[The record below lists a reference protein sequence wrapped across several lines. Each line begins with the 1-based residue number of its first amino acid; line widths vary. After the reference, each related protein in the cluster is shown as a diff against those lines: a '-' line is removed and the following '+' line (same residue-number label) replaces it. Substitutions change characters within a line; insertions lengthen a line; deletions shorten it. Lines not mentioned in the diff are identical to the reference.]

1 MEKFLL
7 DSGIKPQWWSL
18 EKELNSYLKSIF
30 TRVSLWEIKRMELES
45 WFSKMEVDMRVSGLM
60 DKKMVGENMRIGNL
74 NTIIRVNGRKE
85 KNRAMDTCSLK
96 ISAYFRELFRI
107 IIDMDLAPRNLSLE
121 ILTKVSTKKENS
133 MEKEFISG
141 VQEQVSRET
150 LSKESSKVKENG
162 DLRQANYLWDLIW
175 ETRNMGSANTNGKME
190 PYLKA
195 NSDKTDST
203 NCII

>member
-1 MEKFLL
+1 
-7 DSGIKPQWWSL
+7 
-18 EKELNSYLKSIF
+18 
-30 TRVSLWEIKRMELES
+30 
-45 WFSKMEVDMRVSGLM
+45 MRVNGLM

-162 DLRQANYLWDLIW
+162 DLRQANCLWDLI
-175 ETRNMGSANTNGKME
+175 
-190 PYLKA
+190 
-195 NSDKTDST
+195 
-203 NCII
+203 